1 MWILAQTKTKQEKIA
16 SKNIINQGFKTFLP
30 EINRKKFKNAKW
42 RDTSELLFPGYIF
55 INIADKVTK
64 IGPLSHTIG
73 VFKLLVDKMTATPY
87 VIDQSLIDNII
98 KINTININTIS
109 KGSNIYVA
117 KGCTNLSGIFVEKKG
132 TKRALILLK
141 ILSDY
146 RETIVNYEDI
156 QPAFY

>member
-16 SKNIINQGFKTFLP
+16 EKNIINQGFKTFLP
-30 EINRKKFKNAKW
+30 EIKRKKFKNTKW

-55 INIADKVTK
+55 INIEGKVAK
-64 IGPLSHTIG
+64 IGPLSYTFG
-73 VFKLLVDKMTATPY
+73 VFKLLVDKMTATPH
-87 VIDQSLIDNII
+87 VIDQSIIDDIT
-98 KINTININTIS
+98 KINTININTIN
-109 KGSNIYVA
+109 KGSNIYVT

-146 RETIVNYEDI
+146 RETIVNYKDI